1 MSNFAD
7 EIRIIMEKMSSIAG
21 WIGEK
26 PPRGRYTFTHDEVL
40 AAFPDMSATTIAR
53 ALTREVSKGRIMS
66 PLRGFYVIVPDEYVL
81 RGTVPQPFYLDDM
94 MRYLGRKYY
103 VALLSAASYH
113 GASHQVP
120 LSFSVMIEP
129 PSMRNKKGYKYQT
142 LFFCKG
148 HIPDKY
154 VERRQTRNGYLNV
167 SGPELTAVDLI
178 TYQAKTGS
186 ITRAATVLA
195 ELVEK
200 MDFGRLE
207 PDFVE
212 QVSVSSLQRLGFIL
226 EVVLEE
232 QEAAEA
238 VYGLLKQA
246 GAQLQ
251 YVPLKAGK
259 NAAGCEKD
267 SRWKIIVNETIE
279 IDEL

>member
-1 MSNFAD
+1 MT
-7 EIRIIMEKMSSIAG
+7 SIAS

-26 PPRGRYTFTHDEVL
+26 PPRGKYTFTKDEVV
-40 AAFPDMSATTIAR
+40 AAFPDMSAGTIAR

-94 MRYLGRKYY
+94 MQYLGRKYY

-129 PSMRNKKGYKYQT
+129 PSMRNKKGDKYQT
-142 LFFCKG
+142 LFFCKS
-148 HIPDKY
+148 HIPEKY
-154 VERRQTRNGYLNV
+154 VEKRQTRNGYLNV

-186 ITRAATVLA
+186 VTRAATVLV

-200 MDFGRLE
+200 LDFGRLE
-207 PDFVE
+207 SDFVE
-212 QVSVSSLQRLGFIL
+212 QVPLSSLQRLGYIL

-232 QEAAEA
+232 TVAADA
-238 VYGLLKQA
+238 VHDLMKRA
-246 GAQLQ
+246 GAQMQ

-259 NAAGCEKD
+259 RAVGCEKD
-267 SRWKIIVNETIE
+267 FRWKILVNETIE

>member
-1 MSNFAD
+1 MT
-7 EIRIIMEKMSSIAG
+7 SIAS

-26 PPRGRYTFTHDEVL
+26 PPRGRYTFTRDEVV
-40 AAFPDMSATTIAR
+40 AAFPDMSAGTIAR

-81 RGTVPQPFYLDDM
+81 CGTVPQPFYLDDLM
-94 MRYLGRKYY
+94 QYLGRKYY

-129 PSMRNKKGYKYQT
+129 PSMRNKKGDKYQT

-148 HIPDKY
+148 NISEKY
-154 VERRQTRNGYLNV
+154 LERRQTRNGYLNV

-186 ITRAATVLA
+186 VTRAATVLA
-195 ELVEK
+195 ELVVK
-200 MDFGRLE
+200 LDFERLE
-207 PDFVE
+207 SDFLE
-212 QVSVSSLQRLGFIL
+212 QVPVSSLQRLGYIL
-226 EVVLEE
+226 EEVLEE
-232 QEAAEA
+232 QEAADA
-238 VYGLLKQA
+238 LYGLLKRA
-246 GAQLQ
+246 GVHLQ
-251 YVPLKAGK
+251 RAALKAGK
-259 NAAGCEKD
+259 PADGAEMN
-267 SRWKIIVNETIE
+267 SRWKVLVNEQIE

>member
-1 MSNFAD
+1 MT
-7 EIRIIMEKMSSIAG
+7 SIAS

-26 PPRGRYTFTHDEVL
+26 PPRGKYTFTKDEVV
-40 AAFPDMSATTIAR
+40 AAFPDMSAGTIAR

-94 MRYLGRKYY
+94 MQYLGRKYY

-129 PSMRNKKGYKYQT
+129 PSMRNKKGDKYQT
-142 LFFCKG
+142 LFFCKS
-148 HIPDKY
+148 HIPEKY
-154 VERRQTRNGYLNV
+154 VEKRQTRNGYLNV

-186 ITRAATVLA
+186 VTRAATVLA

-200 MDFGRLE
+200 LDFGRLE

-212 QVSVSSLQRLGFIL
+212 QVPVSSMQRLGYIL
-226 EVVLEE
+226 DVVLEE
-232 QEAAEA
+232 TEAAEA
-238 VYGLLKQA
+238 VYDLMKRA
-246 GAQLQ
+246 GAQMQ

-259 NAAGCEKD
+259 RAVGCDKD
-267 SRWKIIVNETIE
+267 TRWKVIVNETIE